1 MELITY
7 GCNYEKWMEVN
18 LIFRE
23 SKNMSEISFHYAK
36 NKLKTENKLRGE
48 LKMLENEGQY

>member
-1 MELITY
+1 
-7 GCNYEKWMEVN
+7 MEVN